1 MCTDDPGYAFRKE
14 QFKMGTIRKLHE
26 GVYVEGWPK
35 PSGKYVVLASGTMQK
50 AAYHAKRQV
59 SMLFLVNWVPDKE
72 QIYMLTKKV
81 FAPFIVQVR
90 V

>member
-59 SMLFLVNWVPDKE
+59 GMLFSGNGVSDKK
-72 QIYMLTKKV
+72 IY
-81 FAPFIVQVR
+81 IYDD
-90 V
+90 